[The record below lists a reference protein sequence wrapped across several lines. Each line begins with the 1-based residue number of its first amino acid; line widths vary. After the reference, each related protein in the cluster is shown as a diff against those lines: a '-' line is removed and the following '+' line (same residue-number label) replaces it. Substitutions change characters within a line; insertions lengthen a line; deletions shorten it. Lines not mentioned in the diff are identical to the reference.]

1 MTAATAPRCPDVVA
15 DFGLLRISAR
25 QYDEMFAAGILSA
38 DDGAELIDGVIVRR
52 VVGGPDQPY
61 RMNPDHAWAVK
72 VLGRHERDFEPHGC
86 HLQVQCPI
94 ALSETDRPHPD
105 AAVIRGALED
115 YRGRHPRA
123 DEVLCVIEV
132 ADASLPGDR
141 GAKLARYAAGA
152 VPMYVVVNLP
162 GRRVETFADPVPAEG
177 RYATHAVVGPGEM
190 LRLPTAGEATV
201 PVAAFDLLP
210 GG

>member
-52 VVGGPDQPY
+52 VVGGPEQPY
-61 RMNPDHAWAVK
+61 QMNPDHADAVE
-72 VLGRHERDFEPHGC
+72 VLAELKPAFVSQGC
-86 HLQVQCPI
+86 HLRVQLPI
-94 ALSETDRPHPD
+94 ALSDADRPHPD
-105 AAVIRGALED
+105 AAVIRGTRAD
-115 YRGRHPRA
+115 VRGRHPRA

-132 ADASLPGDR
+132 ADASLAGDR
-141 GAKLARYAAGA
+141 GAKLARYAAAA

-162 GRRVETFADPVPAEG
+162 GRRIETFADPVPAEG

-201 PVAAFDLLP
+201 PAFDLLP